1 MTAGSRGKA
10 PNQTTLFSA
19 NVTLVFDGGSLGN
32 PGKGYGSFITRG
44 LVETDQP
51 VRLEYA
57 GRRTNNE
64 AEYMTLIEGLR
75 HILAAAERDGF
86 AADNLLVQVLS
97 DSQLV
102 VEQVAGRWKVK
113 NEGLKPLHAEA
124 RRLLAQFGSWELSW
138 HPRAQSVR
146 HLGH

>member
-1 MTAGSRGKA
+1 MTAGSRGKS
-10 PNQTTLFSA
+10 PNQPTPFAA

-44 LVETDQP
+44 LVETDRP

-75 HILAAAERDGF
+75 HLLAAAEHDGL
-86 AADNLLVQVLS
+86 AVGSLTVQVLS

-102 VEQVAGRWKVK
+102 VEQVSGRWKVK

-124 RRLLAQFGSWELSW
+124 RRLLAQVGSWELTW
-138 HPRAQSVR
+138 HPRSQSVR
-146 HLGH
+146 YLGH